1 MICPRCSFQEDKVID
16 SRISKEGNSVRRRR
30 ECIKCSHRFTTLE
43 EIIPTELY
51 VIKHDQSRED
61 YKPNKIRDG
70 IKKACWKR
78 PVSEDQFDH
87 AVNNVQMEIENLA
100 VRDVPSEKIGQI
112 IMDEL
117 KNLDH
122 IAYVRF
128 ASVYRQF
135 KDVDEFIN
143 EIKSLKKSEK

>member
-1 MICPRCSFQEDKVID
+1 M
-16 SRISKEGNSVRRRR
+16 SREGNSVRRRR

-43 EIIPTELY
+43 EIVPTELF

-61 YKPNKIRDG
+61 YKPNKIREG
-70 IKKACWKR
+70 IRRACWKR
-78 PVSEDQFDH
+78 PVSEEQFYN
-87 AVNNVQMEIENLA
+87 AVINVQTEIDNLGI
-100 VRDVPSEKIGQI
+100 RDVPSEKIGKI

-117 KNLDH
+117 KKLDH
-122 IAYVRF
+122 VAYVRF

-135 KDVDEFIN
+135 KDVDGFID